1 MNHKK
6 VFAFDRTNF
15 VLLAIGVAAVILGMV
30 LMSGSSS
37 DTEHFNPEI
46 FSAMR
51 IKVAPLVCL
60 AGYLFMIFA
69 ILRRPKSGD
78 KENDKTDIVVK
89 KTDFQVKK
97 KH

>member
-6 VFAFDRTNF
+6 IFAFDRTNF
-15 VLLAIGVAAVILGMV
+15 VLLAIGVVAVILGMV

-37 DTEHFNPEI
+37 DTGHFNPEI

-60 AGYLFMIFA
+60 AGYVFMIYA
-69 ILRRPKSGD
+69 IIRKPKD
-78 KENDKTDIVVK
+78 DNNNTK
-89 KTDFQVKK
+89 KD
-97 KH
+97 